1 MDAKNQLKSGAEL
14 LVEQLKAEGVEYIFG
29 LPGGATIPIFDAL
42 HSSELQ
48 FVLVRH
54 EQGAT
59 HMADGYARATGRTG
73 IVLATSGPGATNC
86 VTGIYT
92 AMMDSVPMLVITG
105 QVTTSGLGLD
115 SFQEA
120 DMMGMAMPIVK
131 HSYLIKDVRDLK
143 NIVHEAFFLA
153 NTGRPGPV
161 LIDIPKDISAK
172 IAEPYPMRDPYLPG
186 YLLAG
191 APDPAGIELA
201 ADMINTSYRPVF
213 LIGHGAILADASNEI
228 EALVQKTEIPVINTL
243 LGKGCF
249 PETHPLNLGIPGMH
263 GTAYSNKALAEADL
277 IISVGSRWDDR
288 ITSDPKRFAP
298 SSRKIHFDIDPAEFG
313 KVIKA
318 DCSILGNAKISLQL
332 LLDKLQRRDRSA
344 WLKQIAKWRKEFPLR
359 YRKEGNLKPQHI
371 IETLQNLTNGEATV
385 TTDVGQHQMWAA
397 QFYLAQAGRN
407 WLTSGGAGTMGY
419 GLPSAIG
426 AQLGRPGQIV
436 FCIVGDGGFQMT
448 LCELATAA
456 QLKLPIKVIVMNN
469 GYLGMVRQ
477 WQELFYD
484 ERLSGVRLEGN
495 PDFAK
500 LAEAY
505 SCKAFRLKRS
515 ADIKRVL
522 NAALRYNDGPLVIDA
537 VIQAEENVFPMV
549 PAGVP
554 LEGMILQKPVE
565 G

>member
-1 MDAKNQLKSGAEL
+1 MNAENGLKSGAQL
-14 LVEQLKAEGVEYIFG
+14 LVEQLEKEGVEYIFG
-29 LPGGATIPIFDAL
+29 LPGGAAIPIFDAL
-42 HSSELQ
+42 HSSALQ

-59 HMADGYARATGRTG
+59 LMADGYARATGKPG
-73 IVLATSGPGATNC
+73 VVLVTSGPGATNC

-92 AMMDSVPMLVITG
+92 AMMDSIPIVVITG
-105 QVTTSGLGLD
+105 QVTTGGLGLD

-120 DMMGMAMPIVK
+120 DVMGMTMPIVK
-131 HSYLIKDVRDLK
+131 HSYLVKDTRELP
-143 NIVHEAFFLA
+143 NIAHEAFFLA
-153 NTGRPGPV
+153 CSGRPGPV
-161 LIDIPKDISAK
+161 LIDIPKDIAAK
-172 IAEPYPMRDPYLPG
+172 VAEPYALRKPYLPG

-191 APDPAGIELA
+191 EPDPEDVEQA
-201 ADMINTSYRPVF
+201 AQMINRSYRPVF
-213 LIGHGAILADASNEI
+213 LLGHGAILANASEELYQII
-228 EALVQKTEIPVINTL
+228 ENYRIPVINTL
-243 LGKGCF
+243 LGKGCV
-249 PETHPLNLGIPGMH
+249 PETHPLNLGLPGMH
-263 GTAYSNKALAEADL
+263 GTAYANKALAEADL

-298 SSRKIHFDIDPAEFG
+298 SSRKVHFDVDTAEFD
-313 KVIKA
+313 KVVKA
-318 DCSILGNAKISLQL
+318 DCAVLGNAKTALKL
-332 LLDKLQRRDRSA
+332 LLDQLERCERSA
-344 WLKQIAKWRKEFPLR
+344 WLKQIEKWRREFPLR

-371 IETLQNLTNGEATV
+371 IEILQDLTNGDV
-385 TTDVGQHQMWAA
+385 IMSTDVGQHQMWAA
-397 QFYLAQAGRN
+397 QFYLSQSGRN

-426 AQLGRPGQIV
+426 AQLGQKERTV
-436 FCIVGDGGFQMT
+436 FSIVGDGGFQMT

-484 ERLSGVRLEGN
+484 ERLSGVKLEGN

-505 SCKAFRLKRS
+505 GCKAFRLKRS

-522 NAALRYNDGPLVIDA
+522 KAALEYKDGPLVIDA
-537 VIQAEENVFPMV
+537 IIRPEENVFPMV

-554 LEGMILQKPVE
+554 LEGMILEKPAS
-565 G
+565 

>member
-1 MDAKNQLKSGAEL
+1 MDASKELKSGAEL
-14 LVEQLKAEGVEYIFG
+14 LVEQLKNEGVKYIFG

-59 HMADGYARATGRTG
+59 HMADGFARVTGKPG
-73 IVLATSGPGATNC
+73 VVLATSGPGATNC
-86 VTGIYT
+86 ITGIYT
-92 AMMDSVPMLVITG
+92 AMMDSVPMVVLTG
-105 QVTTSGLGLD
+105 QVATGGLGLD

-120 DMMGMAMPIVK
+120 DMMGMTMPIVK
-131 HSYLIKDVRDLK
+131 HSYLVKDVRDLQ

-172 IAEPYPMRDPYLPG
+172 ISDSYPLREPRLPG
-186 YLLAG
+186 YSLHVD
-191 APDPAGIELA
+191 PDPAAVAQA

-213 LIGHGAILADASNEI
+213 LVGHGAILA
-228 EALVQKTEIPVINTL
+228 EAEAEVAAIVRKTGIPVINTL

-249 PETHPLNLGIPGMH
+249 PETDPLNLGIPGMH
-263 GTAYSNKALAEADL
+263 GTAYANKALAEADL
-277 IISVGSRWDDR
+277 IISIGSRWDDR

-298 SSRKIHFDIDPAEFG
+298 SSRKIHFDIDVAEFD

-318 DCSILGNAKISLQL
+318 DCAVSGNAGAGLRL
-332 LLDKLQRRDRSA
+332 LLDKLEERDRSA
-344 WLKQIAKWRKEFPLR
+344 WLKQIEKWRREFPLR
-359 YRKEGNLKPQHI
+359 YRKEGSLKAQHI
-371 IETLQNLTNGEATV
+371 LEILQRLTDGNV
-385 TTDVGQHQMWAA
+385 IMTTDVGQHQMWAA
-397 QFYLAQAGRN
+397 QFYLARSGRN

-426 AQLGRPGQIV
+426 AQLAQPDQTV
-436 FCIVGDGGFQMT
+436 FSIVGDGGFQMT
-448 LCELATAA
+448 LCELATAV

-484 ERLSGVRLEGN
+484 ERLSGVRLDGN

-500 LAEAY
+500 LGEAY
-505 SCKAFRLKRS
+505 GCKAFRLKRS

-522 NAALRYNDGPLVIDA
+522 NAAMAYNDGPVVIDA

-554 LEGMILQKPVE
+554 LEGMILDKPA

>member
-1 MDAKNQLKSGAEL
+1 MAENDVLKSGAEL
-14 LVEQLKAEGVEYIFG
+14 VVEQLKAEAVEYIFG

-48 FVLVRH
+48 FILVRH

-59 HMADGYARATGRTG
+59 HMADGYARATGRPG
-73 IVLATSGPGATNC
+73 VVLATSGPGATNC

-92 AMMDSVPMLVITG
+92 AMMDSVPMVVITG
-105 QVTTSGLGLD
+105 QVATGGLGLD
-115 SFQEA
+115 AFQEA
-120 DMMGMAMPIVK
+120 DMMGITMPIVK
-131 HSYLIKDVRDLK
+131 HSYLVRDTCDLK
-143 NIVHEAFFLA
+143 NIIHEAFFLA
-153 NTGRPGPV
+153 GSGRPGPV

-172 IAEPYPMRDPYLPG
+172 MVEPNPMREPCLPG
-186 YLLAG
+186 YLLPG
-191 APDPAGIELA
+191 PPDLNAIEQA
-201 ADMINTSYRPVF
+201 ADVINTSYRPVF
-213 LIGHGAILADASNEI
+213 LVGHGAILSNAGDEI
-228 EALVQKTEIPVINTL
+228 RALVEKTEIPVINTL

-249 PETHPLNLGIPGMH
+249 SETHPLNLGIPGMH
-263 GTAYSNKALAEADL
+263 GTAYANKAMAEADL
-277 IISVGSRWDDR
+277 IISIGSRWDDR

-298 SSRKIHFDIDPAEFG
+298 SSRKIHFDIDISEID
-313 KVIKA
+313 KVVQT
-318 DCSILGNAKISLQL
+318 DCPVLVDAKLGLQI
-332 LLDKLQRRDRSA
+332 LLDKLQKRDRSP

-371 IETLQNLTNGEATV
+371 IETLQSLTNGEATM

-397 QFYLAQAGRN
+397 QFYLVQEGRN

-426 AQLGRPGQIV
+426 AQLGRPDQKV
-436 FCIVGDGGFQMT
+436 FSIVGDGGFQMT

-505 SCKAFRLKRS
+505 GCKAFRLKRS

-522 NAALRYNDGPLVIDA
+522 NAALEYRQGPVVIDA
-537 VIQAEENVFPMV
+537 IIQPEENVFPMV
-549 PAGVP
+549 PAGLP
-554 LEGMILQKPVE
+554 LEGMILEK
-565 G
+565 